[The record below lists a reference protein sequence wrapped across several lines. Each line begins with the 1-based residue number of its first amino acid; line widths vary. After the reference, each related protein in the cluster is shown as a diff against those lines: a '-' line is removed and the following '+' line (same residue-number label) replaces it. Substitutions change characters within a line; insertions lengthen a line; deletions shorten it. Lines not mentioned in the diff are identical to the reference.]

1 MMRPEVNI
9 CFCFILI
16 TLISCKPEEHDM
28 KQNDRFCSKQ
38 GLVRN
43 EDNNLQHFMVTV
55 SQSKLLKKRLHINI
69 TCKSA
74 IYLYMLILQAG
85 DIQIQPGPT
94 YIKYPCGICSKNVNW
109 NAKALQCDGCDI
121 WYHTKCS
128 NVPPHIYKALQGNN
142 LSWICFQC
150 GLPNF
155 STTFFETEE
164 RIEISNRF
172 NTFNDSP
179 PVKPINTLN
188 DSPAVIPINIS
199 NPPPDN
205 HAVSMR
211 NFQEASIEIT
221 AETSR
226 NSTRSLPK
234 HHLNTTIDELTSGK
248 LEPIA
253 TSSP

>member
-1 MMRPEVNI
+1 
-9 CFCFILI
+9 
-16 TLISCKPEEHDM
+16 M

-55 SQSKLLKKRLHINI
+55 SHSKLLKKRLHINI

-128 NVPPHIYKALQGNN
+128 SVPPHIYKALQGNN

-164 RIEISNRF
+164 RIEISNKF

-179 PVKPINTLN
+179 AVMPNMWWYVWTLCM
-188 DSPAVIPINIS
+188 V
-199 NPPPDN
+199 PD
-205 HAVSMR
+205 
-211 NFQEASIEIT
+211 IT
-221 AETSR
+221 AV
-226 NSTRSLPK
+226 
-234 HHLNTTIDELTSGK
+234 K
-248 LEPIA
+248 L
-253 TSSP
+253 

>member
-16 TLISCKPEEHDM
+16 TLISCKPEEHM

-172 NTFNDSP
+172 NTFNDSLLSCRL
-179 PVKPINTLN
+179 TL
-188 DSPAVIPINIS
+188 
-199 NPPPDN
+199 
-205 HAVSMR
+205 
-211 NFQEASIEIT
+211 
-221 AETSR
+221 
-226 NSTRSLPK
+226 
-234 HHLNTTIDELTSGK
+234 
-248 LEPIA
+248 
-253 TSSP
+253 

>member
-9 CFCFILI
+9 CFCFIFI
-16 TLISCKPEEHDM
+16 TLISGKPEEHM

-55 SQSKLLKKRLHINI
+55 SESKLLKKRLHINI

-74 IYLYMLILQAG
+74 IYLYMLILQTG

-128 NVPPHIYKALQGNN
+128 NVPPHIYKALLKVTTYAGYAFNVAYQTSQLHFSKPKNVLKYRTDLTPLMTAL
-142 LSWICFQC
+142 LSC
-150 GLPNF
+150 
-155 STTFFETEE
+155 
-164 RIEISNRF
+164 R
-172 NTFNDSP
+172 
-179 PVKPINTLN
+179 
-188 DSPAVIPINIS
+188 
-199 NPPPDN
+199 
-205 HAVSMR
+205 
-211 NFQEASIEIT
+211 
-221 AETSR
+221 
-226 NSTRSLPK
+226 
-234 HHLNTTIDELTSGK
+234 LTS
-248 LEPIA
+248 L
-253 TSSP
+253 THRLTTTLSV